1 MILQKLFERYN
12 LLRDALTAAVTVGM
26 AALLGYLIL
35 LVRL

>member
-1 MILQKLFERYN
+1 MVPQRIFQHYSLIRE
-12 LLRDALTAAVTVGM
+12 ALTAAVTVSM